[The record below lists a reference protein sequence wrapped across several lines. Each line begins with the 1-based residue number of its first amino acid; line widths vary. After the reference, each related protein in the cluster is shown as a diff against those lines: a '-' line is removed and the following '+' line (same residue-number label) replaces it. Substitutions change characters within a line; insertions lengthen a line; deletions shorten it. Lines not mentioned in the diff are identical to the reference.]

1 MQIKRYTAR
10 DMTRAVRRV
19 RQELGPD
26 AVILDTCRLDSGEVE
41 VSAAV
46 ERRAEEPAGQG
57 RPAAGQAQPAAG
69 PGPPAA
75 AEPSG
80 PSVSAL
86 ARRVESLSGLVS
98 RHLVLAEAAAGFGAR
113 PEVAPLYHHLAGQE
127 VEPEAIGEILGGL
140 SSPEGRG
147 LVSRLAIRL
156 KKALEVA
163 PGLKLVAGR
172 PVVWALVGP
181 TGAGKTTTVAKLAA
195 TFALQQGLKVG
206 MITVDTFRV
215 AAAEQL
221 MVYGRIMEVP
231 TRVAA
236 GGEEL
241 VRALEELKGCDLVLV
256 DTVGRSPAD
265 EESLEELAGIL
276 AAAPAVE
283 SHLVIAA
290 PTRERDQK
298 EVAAA
303 FGRFRPASLIFTKL
317 DETATFGPILNRVRD
332 TGLPVSYLATGQRVP
347 DDLEEATRDGLA
359 RRLLPPSGQ
368 VV

>member
-1 MQIKRYTAR
+1 MQIKRYTGR
-10 DMTRAVRRV
+10 DMAQAVRQV
-19 RQELGPD
+19 RRELGSD
-26 AVILDTCRLDSGEVE
+26 AVILDTCRLASGDVE

-46 ERRAEEPAGQG
+46 ERRPEGPAPSPPQ
-57 RPAAGQAQPAAG
+57 
-69 PGPPAA
+69 PPAA
-75 AEPSG
+75 QGPAQPEEPGPSG
-80 PSVSAL
+80 AAVSAL
-86 ARRVESLSGLVS
+86 ARRVEGLSGLLG
-98 RHLVLAEAAAGFGAR
+98 RHLVLSEAAAGFGAR

-127 VEPEAIGEILGGL
+127 VEPEVIGELL
-140 SSPEGRG
+140 ADLCSPQGRG

-156 KKALEVA
+156 KKALAAA
-163 PGLKLVAGR
+163 PSLKLVAGR

-181 TGAGKTTTVAKLAA
+181 TGVGKTTTAAKLAA
-195 TFALQQGLKVG
+195 TYALRQGLKVG

-221 MVYGRIMEVP
+221 MVYGRIMDVP

-236 GGEEL
+236 GGQEL
-241 VRALEELKGCDLVLV
+241 AEALAEFKDRDLVLV

-265 EESLEELAGIL
+265 EESLDELAGIL
-276 AAAPAVE
+276 AAVPEAVC
-283 SHLVIAA
+283 HLVIAA

-303 FGRFRPASLIFTKL
+303 FGRFAPASLIFTKL
-317 DETATFGPILNRVRD
+317 DETSTFGPILNRVRA
-332 TGLPVSYLATGQRVP
+332 TGLPVSFLTTGQRVP

-359 RRLLPPSGQ
+359 RRLLPPADQ